1 MGGDFRQEV
10 VGRSSDLVAGRKL
23 DLPDA
28 DVTFYSQLYGPED
41 SDRLQF
47 ELNETVAWGQ
57 ETLATERGV
66 IPIPRLTAWY
76 GDPHRSY
83 SYSGITMESEPWT
96 EPLLEIK
103 ARIEEV
109 SATTFNSVLI
119 NLYRD
124 GRDGV
129 GWHSDDEPE
138 LGEHPVIGSVSFGG
152 VRNFV
157 LRHKRKK
164 HEGHRL
170 RVELHLTHGSYLLMR
185 GETQRFWMHQIPKTE
200 EHVGPRIN
208 LTFRQ
213 IG

>member
-47 ELNETVAWGQ
+47 ELNETV
-57 ETLATERGV
+57 
-66 IPIPRLTAWY
+66 AWY